1 MYSKKKLLILDL
13 DGTLIDRKDQIS
25 PDKILALNEIRNHFD
40 ITIATGRSYLSALYF
55 AKLLHL
61 NLPFICFDGA
71 LISDKDGN
79 EYFKCFMEKYE
90 ILEILNSI
98 EKDIA
103 LNVFYKNYTLVN
115 PNMLSLGI
123 VLKHWR
129 LNYRI
134 FYNQIH
140 DFDVY
145 KIVLASYNYDT
156 LKKIGNFLKNFRN
169 GGYYLYPSGKK
180 KGLYVIDILNRFIN
194 KGKALLEFRKIFHY
208 DFIVSVGD
216 YINDL
221 ELLKYSDIKIAPV
234 KSHKLVKEIANYL
247 IRDFN
252 DLLEILRKFY

>member
-1 MYSKKKLLILDL
+1 LKKLLVLDL
-13 DGTLIDRKDQIS
+13 DGTLIDRQDRIS
-25 PDKILALNEIRNHFD
+25 PDKILALNEIKNYFD

-55 AKLLHL
+55 AKLLNL

-79 EYFKCFMEKYE
+79 DYFKCFMERYE

-98 EKDIA
+98 KKDIA
-103 LNVFYKNYTLVN
+103 LNVFYKNYSLVN
-115 PNMLSLGI
+115 PNMLLLGI

-134 FYNQIH
+134 FYNQIY

-156 LKKIGNFLKNFRN
+156 LKKIENFLRNFRN
-169 GGYYLYPSGKK
+169 GGYYLYPSAKK
-180 KGLYVIDILNRFIN
+180 KGLYVIDISSRFVN
-194 KGKALLEFRKIFHY
+194 KGKAILEFKKLFNY

-221 ELLKYSDIKIAPV
+221 ELLKYSDIKIAPI
-234 KSHKLVKEIANYL
+234 KSHKRVKEIANYL
-247 IRDFN
+247 IKDFN
-252 DLLEILRKFY
+252 NLLEILRKFY

>member
-1 MYSKKKLLILDL
+1 MKKLLVLDL
-13 DGTLIDRKDQIS
+13 DGTLIDRQDRIS
-25 PDKILALNEIRNHFD
+25 PDKILVLNEIRNYFD

-55 AKLLHL
+55 AKLLNL

-79 EYFKCFMEKYE
+79 DYFNCFMEKYE
-90 ILEILNSI
+90 ILEILNLI
-98 EKDIA
+98 GRDIA
-103 LNVFYKNYTLVN
+103 LNVFYKNYSLVN

-129 LNYRI
+129 LNYKI
-134 FYNQIH
+134 FYNQIYN
-140 DFDVY
+140 FDVY

-156 LKKIGNFLKNFRN
+156 LKKIENFLKNFRN
-169 GGYYLYPSGKK
+169 GGYYIYPSGKK
-180 KGLYVIDILNRFIN
+180 KGLYVIDISNRAVN
-194 KGKALLEFRKIFHY
+194 KGKAILEFKKLFNY
-208 DFIVSVGD
+208 DFIVSIGD

-221 ELLKYSDIKIAPV
+221 ELLRYSDIKIAPI

-247 IRDFN
+247 IKNFD